1 MEKPPSSLRTGFGGA
16 NAKGIDKNS
25 PLGKRLISLVFVLVK
40 RAATTAA
47 LYCTHAKRS
56 LVTPQDVGMA
66 MRYHAMTFLAEHG
79 FEELEKDVQ
88 DMEALVSQFVQE
100 EATSSDVVDAFVD
113 GAYDEDSDDEET
125 ADETDETE
133 DIDDAE
139 EEEDVM
145 DHICVCETCAGI
157 RSVDWET
164 WQPEDPAEQFLKKHI
179 DEVFTF

>member
-47 LYCTHAKRS
+47 LFCTHAKRT

-113 GAYDEDSDDEET
+113 GPYDDDVDED
-125 ADETDETE
+125 TDETE
-133 DIDDAE
+133 EVDDDEDI
-139 EEEDVM
+139 V

-157 RSVDWET
+157 RSVDWES

-179 DEVFTF
+179 DDVF